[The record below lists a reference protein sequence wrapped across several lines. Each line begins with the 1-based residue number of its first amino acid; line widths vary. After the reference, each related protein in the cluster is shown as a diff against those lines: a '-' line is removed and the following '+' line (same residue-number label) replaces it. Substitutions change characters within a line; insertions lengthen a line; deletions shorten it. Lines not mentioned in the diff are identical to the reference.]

1 MSSNLLIDTYIAS
14 DKVRQLLGPC
24 LENGSLIIRWN
35 LTEREFFS
43 WTGQNRHRIDCL
55 ILQGDVHLVSI
66 LDQLKR
72 QGILLPTIV
81 ITTEADLS
89 YSSENKNNGGE
100 TVTQAQEAC
109 LQDIANY
116 HQAVACLALD
126 HLIEVKQYIHQA
138 IDHFLKL
145 PTAQPSGATSP
156 DSEDTQHFVLS
167 LQQQRLTEK
176 LKERLGYL
184 GVYYKRNPE
193 HFLRSMSPSEREEFL
208 QKLRTDYRA
217 IILDYFAKD
226 SNLNQKIDDY
236 VNVAF
241 FADVSVSQ
249 IVEIHMELMD
259 EFANQLKLEGRSEE
273 VLLDYR
279 LTLIDVIAHLCEMY
293 RRSVPREL

>member
-1 MSSNLLIDTYIAS
+1 MPSNLLIDIYIAS
-14 DKVRQLLGPC
+14 DKVRQLLGSC
-24 LENGSLIIRWN
+24 LQDGNLIIRWN
-35 LTEREFFS
+35 LTEKEFFS

-55 ILQGDVHLVSI
+55 ILQSDVHLVPI
-66 LDQLKR
+66 LDQLKQ

-81 ITTEADLS
+81 IETDLLS
-89 YSSENKNNGGE
+89 PSENKE
-100 TVTQAQEAC
+100 SSDSVVTQAQEAC
-109 LQDIANY
+109 FRAVANY
-116 HQAVACLALD
+116 HSAVACLTPD
-126 HLIEVKQYIHQA
+126 HFVQVERYIHQA

-145 PTAQPSGATSP
+145 PSTQSSSAAPLA
-156 DSEDTQHFVLS
+156 SEDTQHFVLG

-193 HFLRSMSPSEREEFL
+193 HFLRSMSLSEREEFL
-208 QKLRTDYRA
+208 QKLRIDYRA
-217 IILDYFAKD
+217 IIFNYFSND
-226 SNLNQKIDDY
+226 SNLNQKIDDF

-241 FADVSVSQ
+241 FADISVSQ

-273 VLLDYR
+273 ILLDYR